1 MLRAGFA
8 GPVDVLGLST
18 GGSIAQQLAADH
30 PSVVGRLVLVST
42 ACRLGPTAQLAQRRV
57 AARLRA
63 GAVRRAFAVMA
74 AELVPPWRGQ
84 TCDDV
89 AWVIGPRLFDAADL
103 ADLAT
108 TIDAEDGFDR
118 ADCPTVRN
126 PTLLVAG
133 GRDRFY
139 ETELF
144 AETAALI
151 PGCRLTVYPRLGHVT
166 VTSSFRRQ
174 SPRSSAFSMPK
185 GEGASGVQ
193 GLPRGYRRG
202 ISAGPRR
209 DARAASRRRGGG

>member
-1 MLRAGFA
+1 ML
-8 GPVDVLGLST
+8 DVT
-18 GGSIAQQLAADH
+18 I
-30 PSVVGRLVLVST
+30 
-42 ACRLGPTAQLAQRRV
+42 
-57 AARLRA
+57 
-63 GAVRRAFAVMA
+63 
-74 AELVPPWRGQ
+74 
-84 TCDDV
+84 

-139 ETELF
+139 ETNLF

-166 VTSSFRRQ
+166 VTTFA
-174 SPRSSAFSMPK
+174 PAIAEVLGFLD
-185 GEGASGVQ
+185 AQ
-193 GLPRGYRRG
+193 G
-202 ISAGPRR
+202 
-209 DARAASRRRGGG
+209 